1 MEATIPRVTRFS
13 HVPSHKFNEKL
24 NAPVEENKYSEY
36 SFKINDLIYEY
47 PWVEEIFKKLGRN
60 ITVTKDENKD
70 DHFNKKR
77 CFDLNFWL
85 YSQVYNKSESIGDN
99 KKIEEIIVKLQ
110 GIWKSICD
118 EKFTGQNDVCCPDY
132 NLYNNITYLN
142 EMKDLFDFIEDF
154 EIIKKEVIKDTYN
167 SCLKYLEYL
176 RERVPLYY
184 PWITSCNMEEGATC
198 KRYIKDY
205 DNYDPENVL
214 YSLNYFTLLVTYLL
228 YPCYKEIVN
237 IFVDAKELSQR
248 SEKVYNNKNLKFEDM
263 LFYQNYYY
271 NTILSSIFKSISLA
285 AIIFLPIIL
294 IILGSIMMIF
304 VLYKFTPFGKFIL
317 LTRARI
323 KRKIQ
328 SKLNYEDIKLIN
340 EYDDLI
346 ENKRKEKMYSILY
359 SSLSDGLD
367 DSDED
372 YLLH

>member
-248 SEKVYNNKNLKFEDM
+248 SEKVYNNNNLKFE
-263 LFYQNYYY
+263 
-271 NTILSSIFKSISLA
+271 
-285 AIIFLPIIL
+285 
-294 IILGSIMMIF
+294 GSIMMIF